1 MRFSLSAGAYMAGD
15 DGHYLAYANYS
26 PSGHEATAESQPNYA
41 VVQAPNNTVVAVPVA
56 HATLA
61 KRRDESR
68 LKKDSPAILAVR
80 KFTIRA

>member
-1 MRFSLSAGAYMAGD
+1 MAGE

-26 PSGHEATAESQPNYA
+26 PSGHEAVAESQGNFA

-56 HATLA
+56 HTGIA
-61 KRRDESR
+61 KRRDEAR
-68 LKKDSPAILAVR
+68 LKKETPALLTVR